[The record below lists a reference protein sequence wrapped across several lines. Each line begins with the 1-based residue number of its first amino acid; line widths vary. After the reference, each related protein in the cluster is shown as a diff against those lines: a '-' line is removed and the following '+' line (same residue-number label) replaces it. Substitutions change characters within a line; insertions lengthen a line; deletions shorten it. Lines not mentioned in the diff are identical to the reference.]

1 MDTVWGGT
9 MRWLRAIPFA
19 ALVAGSYLMASH
31 SAVSQPNAANNALAV
46 SIISLWQNSSREP
59 TPEARAQKIEE
70 ALALA
75 VPAKP
80 WPFREPTRDDLLGRM
95 WGQLGNE
102 YRRVDGARRPA
113 ALERALTAYEQALK
127 HVASGGDLARVQYGL
142 GQVYL
147 DRMAGERAQNV
158 EKAIVAFKA
167 ASAIATRTAAPS
179 HWGSIQIGLSRA
191 YWHRTQGRR
200 ADNLEL
206 AIQAAEA
213 AQSVFTTDKAAADWS
228 SAQQALGAALW
239 ARINGVRA
247 DNVDKAIAAYE
258 QALAVT
264 NRERSPQAWAGLHD
278 NLGMAYAERSRGT
291 PLENIQRAAAHFESA
306 SNVFTRGAYPAEWAQ
321 LNMNFGLL
329 LLDRE
334 LDKPSERTE
343 TAITRFKNALSVYT
357 PQAFPE
363 RWARVMLNLGI
374 AYSRRLTGD
383 RGDNIEQ
390 AIAAYQNSLRF
401 YARTSDPV
409 KWASAQNNLGIALRK
424 RVRGQRAENL
434 AASAAAHSAAMS
446 VFTPTA
452 FPWMHLRSAQL
463 AGDVASARG
472 DWSGARQF
480 YQSAIGASHLL
491 FAAGLNRP
499 EAETVAR
506 EGGELFAAAAYAAIK
521 LNSPLEALDIIE
533 GGRARLLKV
542 AVGLD
547 ALTMQPEQRA
557 RLDTVRADIRELE
570 GRLEFHMGDE
580 RLQIIKQ
587 LEGLRANMQ
596 NIIDG
601 AGAASNAPLRPNAL
615 ALAEE
620 LLTKYR
626 AILIPIVTEN
636 GAASLTIVR
645 GSSAPTVVPVAMQD
659 LDTGSLNRFL
669 HGAETSGRPQGWL
682 GAYAINH
689 LPPSEQQGRWH
700 EWLQA
705 IQDLPSNLARL
716 FAGALT
722 DGLRASGVFEDSAI
736 LWLPQGALGLLPMA
750 IASDPA
756 RKATVIDSYTISTAP
771 SLTAAA
777 TSLRRTTASATP
789 PAVTAII
796 NPTGDLNFTEPEGA
810 VAVSYFEAPR
820 RTVLGAKDARLQ
832 AVLVSLTKSSHW
844 HFATHGTFSWANTS
858 ESALLLADGDR
869 LTMRDLVDRADLGH
883 PRLVVLSACETGV
896 FDFQRTPDE
905 FIGLPVTFLQAG
917 AAGVIGTLWPVDDI
931 STALI
936 MMKFYEIYV
945 RKNTQPAS
953 ALRGAQLWLRDA
965 DRRDIDAFLAE
976 MLRSG
981 RLSSEQDLMLRKSL
995 RGDTAREKP
1004 YAHPYY
1010 WAAFQFYGS

>member
-1 MDTVWGGT
+1 
-9 MRWLRAIPFA
+9 MRWLRAFPLA
-19 ALVAGSYLMASH
+19 AMVVASDLTTPNT
-31 SAVSQPNAANNALAV
+31 AVSQPNAASNALAL

-113 ALERALTAYEQALK
+113 AMERALTAYEQALK
-127 HVASGGDLARVQYGL
+127 HIASGGDLARVQYGL

-147 DRMAGERAQNV
+147 DRIAGERSQNV
-158 EKAIVAFKA
+158 EKAIAAFNA
-167 ASAIATRTAAPS
+167 ASALATKASAPS

-191 YWHRTQGRR
+191 YWHRMQGRR

-206 AIQAAEA
+206 SIQAAEA
-213 AQSVFTTDKAAADWS
+213 ALTVFASDKAAADWS
-228 SAQQALGAALW
+228 SAQQALGAAFW

-264 NRERSPQAWAGLHD
+264 TRERSAQAWAGLHD

-291 PLENIQRAAAHFESA
+291 PLENIQRATAHFENA
-306 SNVFTRGAYPAEWAQ
+306 SKVFTREAFPAEWAQ

-329 LLDRE
+329 LLDHE
-334 LDKPSERTE
+334 LDKPSERVE
-343 TAITRFKNALSVYT
+343 AAIARFNNALSVYT

-363 RWARVMLNLGI
+363 RWARVTLNLGI

-383 RGDNIEQ
+383 RAENIEQ
-390 AIAAYQNSLRF
+390 AIDAYQNGLQF
-401 YARTSDPV
+401 YARTSDSL

-424 RVRGQRAENL
+424 RMRGERAANL
-434 AASAAAHSAAMS
+434 AASAAAHTAAMS
-446 VFTPTA
+446 VFTPTS

-463 AGDVASARG
+463 AGDVAAARG
-472 DWSGARQF
+472 DWSTARQ
-480 YQSAIGASHLL
+480 YYRSAIEASHLL

-499 EAETVAR
+499 EAETVVR
-506 EGGELFAAAAYAAIK
+506 EGGELFAGAAYAAIK

-533 GGRARLLKV
+533 DGRARLLKV

-547 ALTMQPEQRA
+547 ALALQPEQRA
-557 RLDTVRADIRELE
+557 RLDAVRANIRELE
-570 GRLEFHMGDE
+570 GRLEFQLGDE
-580 RLQIIKQ
+580 RLQIIRQ
-587 LEGLRANMQ
+587 LEGLRVDMQRIIKDASTANK
-596 NIIDG
+596 
-601 AGAASNAPLRPNAL
+601 AASRTAAL
-615 ALAEE
+615 ALAGE
-620 LLTKYR
+620 LLRKYR
-626 AILIPIVTEN
+626 AIVIPVVTEN
-636 GAASLTIVR
+636 GATLLTIVR
-645 GSSAPTVVPVAMQD
+645 GSSAPTVVPIAIQGLD
-659 LDTGSLNRFL
+659 LGSLNRFL
-669 HGAETSGRPQGWL
+669 HGAEPSGRLHGWL

-689 LPPSEQQGRWH
+689 LPPSERQSQWH
-700 EWLQA
+700 EWLQT
-705 IQDLPSNLARL
+705 IHDLPSHLAQL

-722 DGLRASGVFEDSAI
+722 DGLRANGVGDDSAM

-750 IASDPA
+750 LASDPA
-756 RKATVIDSYTISTAP
+756 SKATVIDTYTISTAP

-777 TSLRRTTASATP
+777 TSLRRSTASATP

-796 NPTGDLNFTEPEGA
+796 NPTGDLKFAELEAT
-810 VAVSYFEAPR
+810 VAVSYFDKSR
-820 RTVLGAKDARLQ
+820 RTLLGAKDARLQ
-832 AVLVSLTKSSHW
+832 PVLASLAKSSHW
-844 HFATHGTFSWANTS
+844 HFATHGTFSWAKTT

-869 LTMRDLVDRADLGH
+869 LTVRDLIDRADLGH

-896 FDFQRTPDE
+896 FDFQRAPDE
-905 FIGLPVTFLQAG
+905 FIGLPAAFLQAG

-936 MMKFYEIYV
+936 MLKFYELYLS
-945 RKNTQPAS
+945 KNIQPAL
-953 ALRGAQLWLRDA
+953 ALRRAQIWLRDA
-965 DRRDIDAFLAE
+965 DAREIDAFLVE

-981 RLSSEQDLMLRKSL
+981 RLSSDQDLLLRKSV
-995 RGDTAREKP
+995 RGDTGGDKP